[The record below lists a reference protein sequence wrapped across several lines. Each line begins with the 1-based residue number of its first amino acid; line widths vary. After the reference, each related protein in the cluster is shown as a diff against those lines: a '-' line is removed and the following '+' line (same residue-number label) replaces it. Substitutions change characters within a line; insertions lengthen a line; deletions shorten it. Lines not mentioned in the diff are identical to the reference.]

1 MKKLLI
7 SFLIIILLFPLVNS
21 NDLHWK
27 IGDYWKY
34 EITWCEGIPENFTA
48 RKVITEYK
56 VVGIENITFYGKEY
70 HAYRI
75 KEFVHSGNLTSFY
88 FYRVGDLAYIG
99 GYPYWKAGP
108 LIYNPP
114 MEKFKFLYVGK
125 KWNQSITEISGGSNG
140 EIFGNNTLVIHYEC
154 IGKKSIKTGAGNF
167 ECYSIKQQYESDS
180 NSYTINYFS
189 PEVKNIV
196 LVEDYNNSKKIGND
210 MELISTS
217 YRKEMISYKYHIY
230 VFAITVLLL
239 IFITIIK
246 ASKPK
251 NK

>member
-7 SFLIIILLFPLVNS
+7 PFLIIILLSPLIHS
-21 NDLHWK
+21 NNLNWK

-34 EITWCEGIPENFTA
+34 EITWYEETAENLTA
-48 RKVITEYK
+48 KGVIAEYK
-56 VVGIENITFYGKEY
+56 VVGIENITFYGKKY
-70 HAYRI
+70 HAYRV
-75 KEFVHSGNLTSFY
+75 KETMRSRNFTSFY
-88 FYRVGDLAYIG
+88 FYRVSDLAYIG
-99 GYPYWKAGP
+99 GYPYWKVGP
-108 LIYNPP
+108 LIYDLP
-114 MEKFKFLYVGK
+114 MEKFKFQDVGK
-125 KWNQSITEISGGSNG
+125 KWNQSITEVNGGPNG
-140 EIFGNNTLVIHYEC
+140 EIFRNNTLVIHYEC

-167 ECYSIKQQYESDS
+167 ECYVIKQQYESELD
-180 NSYTINYFS
+180 SYTIDYFS

-196 LVEDYNNSKKIGND
+196 LAESYENGKKIGND

-217 YRKEMISYKYHIY
+217 YHKEMIAYKYYIY